1 MYLPTF
7 YLRIYLHD
15 WLLIIFFRTYIV
27 NYLCFTYLLSS
38 CSLLLYCSKN
48 FEIYVHNILIL
59 LRPEVFL
66 TEKQF
71 SGRSFS
77 LKYKA
82 NFFLMVSI
90 ILWFLLFFR
99 ISRPK
104 SNNFLVFDFD
114 VKVFTTNIIY
124 KICQKN
130 FILITNARKVR
141 DFVDVKKVEFQL
153 KNAKE

>member
-38 CSLLLYCSKN
+38 CSLLLYCSKI
-48 FEIYVHNILIL
+48 FEIYIHNILIL

-104 SNNFLVFDFD
+104 SNNF
-114 VKVFTTNIIY
+114 
-124 KICQKN
+124 
-130 FILITNARKVR
+130 
-141 DFVDVKKVEFQL
+141 
-153 KNAKE
+153 